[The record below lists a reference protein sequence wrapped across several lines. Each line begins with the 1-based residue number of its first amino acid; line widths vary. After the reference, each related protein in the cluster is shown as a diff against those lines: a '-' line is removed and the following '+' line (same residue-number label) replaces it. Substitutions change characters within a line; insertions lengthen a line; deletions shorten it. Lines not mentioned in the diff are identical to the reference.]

1 MDNERVEMKKVI
13 FYKAG
18 ETIIREGEQGKGF
31 YILKE
36 GSLDV
41 LKDGVNVATITEPG
55 TIFGEMSDILNEPRT
70 CTIVAKSGSYIMHIP
85 KGIDVI
91 ISEYPSVAKKLIVTL
106 AKRLED
112 TTKNLLVFKTDEK

>member
-1 MDNERVEMKKVI
+1 MKNEVLDMEKVL

-18 ETIIREGEQGKGF
+18 ETIITEGDRGKGF

-36 GSLDV
+36 GNLNV
-41 LKDGVNVATITEPG
+41 QKDGISIATITEPG

-70 CTIVAKSGSYIMHIP
+70 CTITSKTDSYVIHIP
-85 KGIDVI
+85 RDIDGII
-91 ISEYPSVAKKLIVTL
+91 ASYPSVAKKMILTL

-112 TTKNLLVFKTDEK
+112 TTKNLLVFKTED

>member
-1 MDNERVEMKKVI
+1 MDNERVEMEKVI

-112 TTKNLLVFKTDEK
+112 TTKSLLVFKTDEK

>member
-1 MDNERVEMKKVI
+1 MDNERVEMEKVI